1 MMSLTG
7 LAAQRRTVKSHSRR
21 HAGNEDRIS
30 ARASAPSRYPS
41 LRASTARSLAG
52 HAARGREADDDELFT
67 RNRVRVTISDI
78 NEEESAARLSREF
91 GLESEGKGRTERQRS
106 RRMSSQQQ
114 AVESLYFEVAFVPQ

>member
-21 HAGNEDRIS
+21 HAGNEDR
-30 ARASAPSRYPS
+30 
-41 LRASTARSLAG
+41 
-52 HAARGREADDDELFT
+52 EADDDELFT

-78 NEEESAARLSREF
+78 NEKESAARLSREF

-114 AVESLYFEVAFVPQ
+114 AVESLYFEAAFVPQ